1 MTLMTWKCEHANIGG
16 LVIINNTTA
25 LQYYNNNNILTQ
37 QYNNSNTY
45 TQQYYHTYRELLH
58 NMIYINLNRIE
69 DKVMIR

>member
-1 MTLMTWKCEHANIGG
+1 MTLMTWNCEHTNIGG

-25 LQYYNNNNILTQ
+25 LRYYNNNNFI
-37 QYNNSNTY
+37 

-58 NMIYINLNRIE
+58 NMIYINLNRIQ